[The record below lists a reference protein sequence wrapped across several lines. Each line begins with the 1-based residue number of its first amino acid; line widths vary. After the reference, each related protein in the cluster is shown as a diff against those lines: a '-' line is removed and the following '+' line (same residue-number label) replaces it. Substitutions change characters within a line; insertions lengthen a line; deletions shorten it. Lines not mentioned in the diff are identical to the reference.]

1 MGRVLGREKRGRS
14 MLRPYKTKALDGA
27 SREAK
32 TDLYLLL
39 NFRKS
44 FGREHAY
51 GRVFEQGFFQSGDLI
66 ALRPTV
72 KIQMGIALL
81 DGNTHAEGPA
91 LNGGDSNHTNVQCK
105 LIYRINGK
113 HNGRTRFVQLNDIHL
128 TALGIPARRSIR
140 HQSLPKARSEAF

>member
-39 NFRKS
+39 NSRKS
-44 FGREHAY
+44 FRREDAY

-72 KIQMGIALL
+72 KIQMGITFL
-81 DGNTHAEGPA
+81 DGNTHAKGPS
-91 LNGGDSNHTNVQCK
+91 LDGGDSNHAKFQSNLLDRV
-105 LIYRINGK
+105 NEN
-113 HNGRTRFVQLNDIHL
+113 HNG
-128 TALGIPARRSIR
+128 
-140 HQSLPKARSEAF
+140 